1 MVVLK
6 HVIVYFVISLVA
18 AVIPYSGC
26 DGKEKDL
33 SDLFRE
39 ARIIQL
45 ASPKEAKDFVLP
57 DMNENEVRLKDFRGN
72 VVVLNIW
79 AMWCGPC
86 REEMPSIER
95 LYQEFKGRNLV
106 VLTVSVDTADTR
118 LVKDFVVK
126 HGYKFPVL
134 HDSRANIMKRFGIR
148 FLPVTFLIDGEGK
161 VIGKAVGPRD
171 WGQVRVM
178 RLLEEILSRSGE
190 NP

>member
-18 AVIPYSGC
+18 AVVPYSGC

-33 SDLFRE
+33 SGLFRE
-39 ARIIQL
+39 ARIIPL

-57 DMNENEVRLKDFRGN
+57 DINENEVRLKDFRGN

-95 LYQEFKGRNLV
+95 LYQEFKGRNFV

-118 LVKDFVVK
+118 LVKDFVDK
-126 HGYKFPVL
+126 HGYTFPVL
-134 HDSRANIMKRFGIR
+134 HDSRASIMKRFGVR
-148 FLPVTFLIDGEGK
+148 FLPVTFLIDGGGK

-171 WGQVRVM
+171 WGQARVM
-178 RLLEEILSRSGE
+178 RLLEEILIRSGE